1 MDSAKGHEGVGTAE
15 FAKAR
20 SIADEPAFAWWVPYT
35 LRKRDIILS
44 KMNARI
50 RKTTHKYG
58 IEIPTSVENAMVIDR
73 SNNNT
78 LWKDAL
84 AKEMTEV
91 GVAFEVL
98 EEGIKAPTGWSKVT
112 GHLVWDVKM
121 DFTRKA
127 RWVLDGHRTPNPIGS
142 TYAGV
147 VSRDSIRIAFTYA
160 ALNGVDV
167 FAADIRNAY
176 LQAPSSQKDYI
187 FCGSEFGIENV
198 GKVALIRRA
207 LYGGK
212 SAGKD
217 FRNHLRSCMRHLDF
231 TSCLADP
238 DVWMRPAK
246 RSDGSDYYE
255 YILLYTDDAL
265 VVSENAEQI
274 LRNELGRYF
283 TLKEESIGPPKVY
296 LGGHVRKIKLDN
308 GVECWAFSSSQYVQ
322 AAVKNVEEYLSKRD
336 DINWKLPTRAETPI
350 QTSYRPELDVSP
362 ELQPIDAAYYMSLIG
377 VLRWIVELG
386 RVDICL
392 ECSMLSSH
400 LALPREGHLYQLFQ
414 CFAYLKKYHNTEMV
428 YDPSDPV
435 IDESEFEFKDWT
447 SSEFGHLQGK
457 EELPTNMPEPRG
469 QGFVINAKVDAD
481 HASDTV
487 TRRSRTGFIVY
498 LNCAPVYW
506 LSKKQTSCESSS
518 FGSEFCA
525 MKQCCE
531 YLRGLRYKLRMMGIP
546 CEGPAYIHGDNQSVL
561 ASCGIP
567 DSVLK
572 KKSQSIAYHFV
583 REGAARDEWR
593 TSYVNTHQNES
604 DLLTKVLPAGE
615 KRKGFVRR
623 LLHHIYR
630 T

>member
-1 MDSAKGHEGVGTAE
+1 
-15 FAKAR
+15 
-20 SIADEPAFAWWVPYT
+20 
-35 LRKRDIILS
+35 
-44 KMNARI
+44 MNARI

-98 EEGIKAPTGWSKVT
+98 EEGIKAPIGWSKVT